1 MEVLEAPP
9 AVGFEAKVVVPVTI
23 SQPPPPPYV
32 EVYVDVGPEGVT
44 VSVSVVDEL
53 VSSKLP
59 VWIPFTPLIVVSGN
73 VSLDVIP
80 WGNWFAD
87 VPPPPPP
94 GVVSPATIAM
104 NSKNI
109 ARIEDFIFLFVSDQW
124 MDFMGWAIYFGAGT
138 FWNVASLMGEIFGER
153 GGELILVMIRI

>member
-9 AVGFEAKVVVPVTI
+9 AAGFEAKVVVPVTI
-23 SQPPPPPYV
+23 SPPPPPPFV

-44 VSVSVVDEL
+44 VSEAVVDEL

-59 VWIPFTPLIVVSGN
+59 VCIPFTPLIVVSGR

-80 WGNWFAD
+80 WGKRFAD

-94 GVVSPATIAM
+94 GAVSPATIAM
-104 NSKNI
+104 TSKNI
-109 ARIEDFIFLFVSDQW
+109 ARIEDFIFLVGSDPCKE
-124 MDFMGWAIYFGAGT
+124 FMGWPIYLGAGI
-138 FWNVASLMGEIFGER
+138 FWDVASLMGGDFWR
-153 GGELILVMIRI
+153 ARRSLSW